1 MDEALHMSVNTGE
14 RIVSIE
20 RLSRGTL
27 EQIYFALR
35 MAAGELGGFLP
46 DIAVRIIG
54 IADIICPDALC
65 FFICISKQEIRE

>member
-35 MAAGELGGFLP
+35 MAAGELSARGTVPCDPG
-46 DIAVRIIG
+46 
-54 IADIICPDALC
+54 
-65 FFICISKQEIRE
+65 